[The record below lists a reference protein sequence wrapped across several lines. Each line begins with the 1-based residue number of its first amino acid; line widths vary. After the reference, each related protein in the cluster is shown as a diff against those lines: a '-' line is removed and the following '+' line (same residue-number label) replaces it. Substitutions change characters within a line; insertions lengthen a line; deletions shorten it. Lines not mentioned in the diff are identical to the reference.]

1 MHYWRS
7 PVDAVAGGVD
17 AGGVAPA
24 VVVPHAAQ
32 AEGEA
37 QQLHGVQ
44 VSTSYYSLALAS
56 TY

>member
-17 AGGVAPA
+17 TGRVAPA

-32 AEGEA
+32 AEGET
-37 QQLHGVQ
+37 QQLRVGE
-44 VSTSYYSLALAS
+44 VSTYHLLALAS
-56 TY
+56 TD